1 MVKSVEKWGKVIGGK
16 SCEKWLNWEKVAK
29 SGEQWLKVVE
39 KWQKVAKSGEICE
52 KWGKV
57 IKSCEKWL
65 NWEKVAKSGE
75 QWLKVVKSW
84 EKLGKVAKS
93 R

>member
-1 MVKSVEKWGKVIGGK
+1 M
-16 SCEKWLNWEKVAK
+16 LK
-29 SGEQWLKVVE
+29 SG
-39 KWQKVAKSGEICE
+39 G

-75 QWLKVVKSW
+75 QWRTVAKSC
-84 EKLGKVAKS
+84 GKVAKS
-93 R
+93 GKKWRNLRKVGESD

>member
-1 MVKSVEKWGKVIGGK
+1 MGESGG
-16 SCEKWLNWEKVAK
+16 
-29 SGEQWLKVVE
+29 
-39 KWQKVAKSGEICE
+39 

-75 QWLKVVKSW
+75 QWRTVAKSC
-84 EKLGKVAKS
+84 GKVAKS
-93 R
+93 GGNLRKVGESD